1 MEARRVKEAAAAA
14 VAAIE
19 QQRAA
24 AAAAAKVPPAQ
35 RKQAV
40 VSKLKSS
47 LQERRRSSTN
57 GSSLQVETQVSPAP
71 AEQLAEPLQQQA
83 AQLPAVVLGIP
94 VLPPPPPALEL
105 LTGLPAQAAMTA
117 SAAAAPLPGPPTS
130 AVEAPGASATAGE
143 TQPLQAPVLPE
154 APLPPQQQQQQQQAE
169 QPQQPQQDVLL
180 QLIQQAEALKAAMQ
194 QAGTCSS
201 DAMGSI
207 PARSQLCT
215 TAAAAPRLPNLL
227 LPLATQ
233 AAQTAAVAAA
243 DSNGLSAATAALLA
257 AARSLRLESEQMPQP
272 GAMPAAAA
280 PSSAARLSAGMP
292 SLPAAAAAAAAA
304 AVLGTAVAAA
314 GDSDAESDAED
325 ALLDQLFFQRTRQPA
340 EVAGTASPKRLA
352 DSPAPQAAAQQ
363 QGETV
368 QLVLRVQLGPP
379 QLVGP
384 SGRSSSSSGSING
397 SVRCVAKPLRAGG
410 LPQQLNVP
418 VASAAGAAAVTVE
431 LPVLGGVGSSDGR
444 LPLLPPYLFL
454 EFWRHSG
461 DLLGIARVPLLQP
474 PACGPVQR
482 GFPAAVVAEGR
493 HAISNILEG
502 GDAGSIHV
510 AAVLQV
516 RGSPGSWRH
525 VVMPGWMA
533 TASVVM
539 PGRLNGSAARC
550 CRRKAR
556 RRWQPPYVTASQWPS
571 AARTA
576 CPAQQPMR
584 APACARLT
592 LVSCATASQVCYCCC
607 LVCLRF
613 LFGRGPS
620 PDLNSQGAN
629 GTAAYLTFTTQ
640 GLFAGEPDALQTGEV
655 PCCSSPCFDA
665 TATHE
670 MTLPAGHSILPLL
683 QDG

>member
-1 MEARRVKEAAAAA
+1 MEARRAKEAAAAA

-24 AAAAAKVPPAQ
+24 AAAAAKVPPSQ

-47 LQERRRSSTN
+47 LQDRRRSSTS
-57 GSSLQVETQVSPAP
+57 GGSLQVETQVAPAP

-105 LTGLPAQAAMTA
+105 LTGLPAQAAATEP
-117 SAAAAPLPGPPTS
+117 AAAAPLPGPPTS
-130 AVEAPGASATAGE
+130 AAEAPGASAASGE
-143 TQPLQAPVLPE
+143 TQPLQTPALPE
-154 APLPPQQQQQQQQAE
+154 APLPPPPPPQQLQQQHQAA
-169 QPQQPQQDVLL
+169 QPQQPQQDALL

-194 QAGTCSS
+194 QASTGSS
-201 DAMGSI
+201 DAVVSI

-215 TAAAAPRLPNLL
+215 AATAAPRLPNLL

-233 AAQTAAVAAA
+233 AAPTAAGAAA
-243 DSNGLSAATAALLA
+243 DCNGLSAATADLLA

-272 GAMPAAAA
+272 GAVPASAA
-280 PSSAARLSAGMP
+280 PSSAALLSARRVP
-292 SLPAAAAAAAAA
+292 TLPAAAPAAAPA
-304 AVLGTAVAAA
+304 AVLGSAVAAA

-352 DSPAPQAAAQQ
+352 DSPAPQAAAQRE
-363 QGETV
+363 GEAV

-379 QLVGP
+379 QLAGP
-384 SGRSSSSSGSING
+384 SGRSSSGGGINS
-397 SVRCVAKPLRAGG
+397 SVRCVVKPLRAGG

-418 VASAAGAAAVTVE
+418 VASAAGAAAVAVE

-493 HAISNILEG
+493 HAISDILEG
-502 GDAGSIHV
+502 RDAGTIHV

-516 RGSPGSWRH
+516 RGLPGSWRGGWGGTAA
-525 VVMPGWMA
+525 VVML
-533 TASVVM
+533 
-539 PGRLNGSAARC
+539 GRLNGSAARC

-556 RRWQPPYVTASQWPS
+556 RRWQPPCVTASQWPF

-592 LVSCATASQVCYCCC
+592 PASCATASQVRYAAASLF
-607 LVCLRF
+607 LV
-613 LFGRGPS
+613 S
-620 PDLNSQGAN
+620 VWAW
-629 GTAAYLTFTTQ
+629 
-640 GLFAGEPDALQTGEV
+640 ALV
-655 PCCSSPCFDA
+655 LA
-665 TATHE
+665 
-670 MTLPAGHSILPLL
+670 
-683 QDG
+683 